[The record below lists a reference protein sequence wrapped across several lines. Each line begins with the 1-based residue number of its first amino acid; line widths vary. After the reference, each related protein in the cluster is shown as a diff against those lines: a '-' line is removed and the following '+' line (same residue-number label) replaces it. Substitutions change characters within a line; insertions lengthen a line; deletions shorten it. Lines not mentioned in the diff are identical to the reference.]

1 MYLVFHLLL
10 FIIVLLM
17 YIHISNQY
25 KTSEDLEM
33 YELEYTDNKYLQ
45 EVCDVKQPSIFN
57 YRDVYPD
64 FFNKINSEI
73 IEELGVYDV
82 KVKDTQ
88 DYWKD
93 DAAVDYVVMPLQSS
107 LALMKTDTHSNYI
120 TEDNDT
126 FIEDAGLY
134 KYFKENDSLLRPPM
148 TIQTKYDLMTGS
160 KKSAMPFRF
169 HKHCRYFISVHSGKI
184 RIKLT
189 PWKSCKY
196 LYPINDYDCFE
207 FRSPI
212 NIWKPQR
219 KFFHEMDKLKFL
231 EFDIAEGQMLYIP
244 PYWWYS
250 IQYLDDS
257 NLVCGIT
264 YDNIIS
270 TMANSKDI
278 GLYLLQQSNTQTKI
292 AKTIEIPITSQKS
305 DDEQITTIDE
315 AETESNNTSS
325 AI

>member
-1 MYLVFHLLL
+1 MYLFFHLLL
-10 FIIVLLM
+10 FIIILLM

-25 KTSEDLEM
+25 KTSEDLEI
-33 YELEYTDNKYLQ
+33 YELEYSDNKYLQ
-45 EVCDVKQPSIFN
+45 EVCDVKQPSVFN
-57 YRDVYPD
+57 YRNVNPD
-64 FFNKINSEI
+64 FFDKVNSET

-88 DYWKD
+88 DYWNENID
-93 DAAVDYVVMPLQSS
+93 IDYVVMPLQSS
-107 LALMKTDTHSNYI
+107 LSLMKTDTHSNYI

-126 FIEDAGLY
+126 FVEEAGLF
-134 KYFKENDSLLRPPM
+134 KHFKENDLFLRPPM
-148 TIQTKYDLMTGS
+148 TVQTKYDIMSGS
-160 KKSAMPFRF
+160 QKSCMPFRF
-169 HKHCRYFISVHSGKI
+169 HKHCRHFISVHSGKV

-219 KFFHEMDKLKFL
+219 KFFHEMDKMKFL
-231 EFDIAEGQMLYIP
+231 EFDITEGQMLYIP

-250 IQYLDDS
+250 VQYLDSS
-257 NLVCGIT
+257 NVICGIT

-270 TMANSKDI
+270 TMANLKDS
-278 GLYLLQQSNTQTKI
+278 GLYLLQQSNTKTKI
-292 AKTIEIPITSQKS
+292 VKTIDIPISTS
-305 DDEQITTIDE
+305 
-315 AETESNNTSS
+315 ETETDKNEDANEATNDINAVPSS
-325 AI
+325 I